1 MFTIDNEIEN
11 RIKEKKTVNE
21 IENLVK
27 EKKTVSEKR
36 VSPQVVQIKMEIAL
50 RELKRERLLEEIAK
64 LKTQLRKAE
73 KREQST

>member
-11 RIKEKKTVNE
+11 R
-21 IENLVK
+21 VK

>member
-1 MFTIDNEIEN
+1 MGILYNMNEIEN
-11 RIKEKKTVNE
+11 W
-21 IENLVK
+21 VK

-64 LKTQLRKAE
+64 LKTSLRKVE